1 MRVRCEGERERGG
14 REGGTREGGC
24 HRSFCD
30 HCPMGQP
37 RVERPSKA
45 RMKNISRKER

>member
-37 RVERPSKA
+37 RGGLKDLQ
-45 RMKNISRKER
+45 KQG